1 VIEYQLSG
9 FKELDAALRN
19 MPRAIAGRAVTAG
32 LVASG
37 DVFTRALRAAA
48 PVRERGDKPKKIKT
62 GGVRLR
68 GYLKANVKAS
78 KPFRDRK
85 TGTYAIKM
93 SPGKAFYGKFLEFG
107 TKHQSARP
115 FFLRALG
122 GVVPTAID
130 RLGAVIAAAINEYA
144 AKQK

>member
-1 VIEYQLSG
+1 MMEYQLSG
-9 FKELDAALRN
+9 FKELDEALRN
-19 MPRAIAGRAVTAG
+19 MPRAIAGRAVTKG
-32 LVASG
+32 LVAAG
-37 DVFTRALRAAA
+37 AVFTAALKQAA
-48 PVRERGDKPKKIKT
+48 PVRATGEKPKKIKS

-93 SPGKAFYGKFLEFG
+93 SPGKAFYGRFLEFG
-107 TKHQSARP
+107 DKRMRPHP

-122 GVVPTAID
+122 GVVPQAID
-130 RLGAVIAAAINEYA
+130 RLGAVIAEAIRDYA
-144 AKQK
+144 AKSR